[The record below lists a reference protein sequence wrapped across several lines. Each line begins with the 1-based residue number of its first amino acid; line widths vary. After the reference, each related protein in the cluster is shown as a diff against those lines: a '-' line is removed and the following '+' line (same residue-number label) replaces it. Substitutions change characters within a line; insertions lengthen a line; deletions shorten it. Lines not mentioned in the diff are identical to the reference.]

1 MGTRVTVL
9 IVAATAVCALGTGLY
24 MQQTADLQRATAEAK
39 SSEPAALP
47 AEPETGKLVF
57 QDVAFTSARPLERSP
72 QSSADDVRAEMSS
85 CDGDMLLS
93 ARPDALLQV
102 DLSAPCRA
110 GERFTLHHGGVM
122 ITHAL
127 DAEGK
132 FSGVVPA
139 LASHAVVIADFASG
153 RDLDAVVTVD
163 DLDTVERVVL
173 QWQGESGLEVHAL
186 EFGATYGEPGHVWKG
201 SEASFAAGQ
210 VLSLGDSDQIAAQ
223 RVEVY
228 TLPKDAGTGAVSVS
242 IEAEITALN
251 CDRSVDAQL
260 MEYRG
265 DRLQTRDLTLNI
277 PECSAV
283 GDFLVL
289 NNLVESLKIAAN

>member
-9 IVAATAVCALGTGLY
+9 IVAATVACALGTGLY
-24 MQQTADLQRATAEAK
+24 MQRTADVQRAAIQAQST
-39 SSEPAALP
+39 EPSALP

-72 QSSADDVRAEMSS
+72 QSNSGEIRAKISS
-85 CDGDMLLS
+85 CGGDMMLT

-102 DLSAPCRA
+102 DIIAPCRA
-110 GERFTLHHGGVM
+110 GERFTLHHSGLM
-122 ITHAL
+122 MTHAL
-127 DAEGK
+127 DADGE

-139 LASHAVVIADFASG
+139 LVSNAVVIADFASG
-153 RDLDAVVTVD
+153 RDLDAVATID
-163 DLDTVERVVL
+163 DLDDVERVVL
-173 QWQGESGLEVHAL
+173 QWQGESGFEVHAL
-186 EFGATYGEPGHVWKG
+186 EFGATYGEAGHVWKG
-201 SEASFAAGQ
+201 SEARTGAGQ
-210 VLSLGDSDQIAAQ
+210 VLSLGDPGQVAAQ

-228 TLPKDAGTGAVSVS
+228 TLPKDAGAGTVSVS
-242 IEAEITALN
+242 VEAEITTLN

-260 MEYRG
+260 IEHRG
-265 DRLQTRDLTLNI
+265 HRLQTQDLTLNI
-277 PECSAV
+277 PECSAI